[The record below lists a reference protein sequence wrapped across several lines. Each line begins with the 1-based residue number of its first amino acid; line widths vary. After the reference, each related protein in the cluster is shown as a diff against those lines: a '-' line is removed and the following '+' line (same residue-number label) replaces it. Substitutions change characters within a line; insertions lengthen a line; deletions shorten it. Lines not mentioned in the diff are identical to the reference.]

1 MSMTLRQPYPAPAV
15 IFRVELSDSD
25 MAWLFVKPPAMSVQK
40 FLTVSLN
47 GAQVL
52 NFETALATG

>member
-40 FLTVSLN
+40 FIRASLKVV
-47 GAQVL
+47 QVL
-52 NFETALATG
+52 NFQTAIATG